1 MENRIYTV
9 HGSYNVN
16 VYYDAD
22 IEVNTNE
29 LLKSYMVDHDIED
42 EEDVDL
48 DNFDS
53 YIEDKLEDII
63 AMRVSIDGIAT
74 FYDVDDSEEDGIRI
88 DSIEECSEYDDG
100 GSNCDQYVVTWEEVM

>member
-9 HGSYNVN
+9 HGSYSVN

-22 IEVNTNE
+22 IEVNTDE
-29 LLKSYMVDHDIED
+29 LLKFYMADNEIED

-48 DNFDS
+48 DDFDS
-53 YIEDKLEDII
+53 YIEDKFEDII
-63 AMRVSIDGIAT
+63 AMRVSIDGIT
-74 FYDVDDSEEDGIRI
+74 TCYDVDDSEEDGIRI
-88 DSIEECSEYDDG
+88 DSVDECSEYDDE